1 MAARWGFR
9 QQADQEI
16 RGTVGGLSARLL
28 GRGGAPRGLTL
39 LVGADE
45 AGGLIWVDLRSPR
58 SGHVLIVGDDPAARS
73 ELLRTAMM
81 SLSLRAS
88 PAEVQLAGVDPSG
101 RELRVLEALPH
112 ALVPLA
118 ERPQEADD
126 LLAWL
131 ADECRRRLVRGQQRP
146 EIALFLD
153 GGGEQRLEGIA
164 CSARLE
170 DVLRLGPLCG
180 VHVVAASH
188 SAVKG
193 IPWASRTCLL
203 EAVTSVDPGVFRLRL
218 DDGRGTVV
226 RPVSLGARDLDEA
239 VRWIRGERGGHQP
252 GDLAAHVIEWTQERS

>member
-1 MAARWGFR
+1 M
-9 QQADQEI
+9 
-16 RGTVGGLSARLL
+16 
-28 GRGGAPRGLTL
+28 
-39 LVGADE
+39 
-45 AGGLIWVDLRSPR
+45 WVDLRSPR
-58 SGHVLIVGDDPAARS
+58 SGHVLIVGGDAAARS

-88 PAEVQLAGVDPSG
+88 PAEVQLAGVDSSG

-126 LLAWL
+126 LLVWL

-146 EIALFLD
+146 EIVLFID
-153 GGGEQRLEGIA
+153 GGGEQRLEDIV

-170 DVLRLGPLCG
+170 DILRLGPLCG

-188 SAVKG
+188 SAAKG
-193 IPWASRTCLL
+193 IPWASRTCIL
-203 EAVTSVDPGVFRLRL
+203 EAVPSIAPGVFRLRL
-218 DDGRGTVV
+218 DDGRGRVA
-226 RPVSLGARDLDEA
+226 RPISLGARDLDEA

-252 GDLAAHVIEWTQERS
+252 GELAAHVIGWTQERS

>member
-1 MAARWGFR
+1 
-9 QQADQEI
+9 
-16 RGTVGGLSARLL
+16 
-28 GRGGAPRGLTL
+28 
-39 LVGADE
+39 
-45 AGGLIWVDLRSPR
+45 
-58 SGHVLIVGDDPAARS
+58 VLIVGDDAAARC

-88 PAEVQLAGVDPSG
+88 PAEVQLAGVDSSG

-146 EIALFLD
+146 EIVLFID
-153 GGGEQRLEGIA
+153 GGGVQRLEDIV

-180 VHVVAASH
+180 VHVVAASQ
-188 SAVKG
+188 SAAKG
-193 IPWASRTCLL
+193 IPWASRTCIL
-203 EAVTSVDPGVFRLRL
+203 ESIASVVPGAFRLRL
-218 DDGRGTVV
+218 DDGRGAVV

-252 GDLAAHVIEWTQERS
+252 GDLAAHVIGWTQERW